1 MMDNLQEA
9 YQAYQQALYH
19 LSNPKVNIISPL
31 FIISWLTNRKYVGP

>member
-19 LSNPKVNIISPL
+19 LSNPKVKHSDIAS
-31 FIISWLTNRKYVGP
+31 

>member
-19 LSNPKVNIISPL
+19 LSNPKVKKKGKK
-31 FIISWLTNRKYVGP
+31 R